1 MISGRYDETGWKRGL
16 GLFLQPVSATAS
28 NLQLWD
34 YFYVAFNSHSAP
46 LTLHIRKYFKI
57 VWRKNPFL
65 WSLFKYFSLFNRTIA
80 RVWSD
85 AFIPK
90 LRQLSEAES
99 DQADPW
105 DHCQLKMW
113 SCAEYFHP
121 NIRTLR
127 EIIRLINGSS
137 TAISDSAQ
145 AQLLN
150 KFG

>member
-1 MISGRYDETGWKRGL
+1 MSGWYDETGRKRRL
-16 GLFLQPVSATAS
+16 GSPTSQPV
-28 NLQLWD
+28 
-34 YFYVAFNSHSAP
+34 AP
-46 LTLHIRKYFKI
+46 PPTSSCEIISTLHSTLIQLLWRFILENISKI
-57 VWRKNPFL
+57 VRRKNPFL
-65 WSLFKYFSLFNRTIA
+65 WSLFKYFSLFNRNIA

-105 DHCQLKMW
+105 DDCQLKMW
-113 SCAEYFHP
+113 SRAEYFHP
-121 NIRTLR
+121 NISAQR

-137 TAISDSAQ
+137 TVRSDFAE
-145 AQLLN
+145 ADLLN